1 MWLIGQRCK
10 CGDTLSWLILIGR
23 GLDLKKQ
30 KEEKWVRWTR
40 FFALLSWQSK
50 RKYPVMMAKRIHPFP
65 FRTRKLSSSA
75 LMVLG
80 GRPPGRVGRCR
91 NERWSR
97 RFKNGGFSLTLTW
110 YFSLALGSCLTSAKC
125 LGALQM
131 GVVSQIEDLDSTT
144 SRTDFA
150 EICNI
155 KQVALIG

>member
-80 GRPPGRVGRCR
+80 GRLPGRVGRCR
-91 NERWSR
+91 NKS
-97 RFKNGGFSLTLTW
+97 SLFYT
-110 YFSLALGSCLTSAKC
+110 TSFFHLPIKI
-125 LGALQM
+125 
-131 GVVSQIEDLDSTT
+131 VSQDIVFFCLVWYTIYKFSKFLIQSWHEPSRKNVNIHKKRRKIWKST
-144 SRTDFA
+144 R
-150 EICNI
+150 I
-155 KQVALIG
+155 

>member
-50 RKYPVMMAKRIHPFP
+50 SKYPVMMAKRIHPFP

-91 NERWSR
+91 NKKVKPS
-97 RFKNGGFSLTLTW
+97 FQNGGFNLKIKYS
-110 YFSLALGSCLTSAKC
+110 SLAQSVEHMTVNHRVVGSSPTRGAKK
-125 LGALQM
+125 
-131 GVVSQIEDLDSTT
+131 IEHTKYVLS
-144 SRTDFA
+144 FFF
-150 EICNI
+150 
-155 KQVALIG
+155 VWF